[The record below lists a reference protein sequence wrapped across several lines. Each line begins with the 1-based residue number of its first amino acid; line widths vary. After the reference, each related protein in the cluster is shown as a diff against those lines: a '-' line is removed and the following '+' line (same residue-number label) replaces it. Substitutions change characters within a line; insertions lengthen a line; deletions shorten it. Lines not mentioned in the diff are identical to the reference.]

1 MHTKSFFLISVS
13 FGAADLKAPEKKST
27 RPTKKTKTDSSRS
40 SCDMKSSSS
49 LICKET
55 SELFLLILSASLLAH
70 SSSVRPSTGG
80 SSQRDALRSR
90 STFSVFF
97 SLQSSTKKSLHE
109 EQRTRREKEKLIFHL
124 FQLRP
129 GELFNILPS
138 CVASLPFSY

>member
-1 MHTKSFFLISVS
+1 MHTKSFFFISVS

-27 RPTKKTKTDSSRS
+27 RPTKKTKTDFSRS

-70 SSSVRPSTGG
+70 SSSVCPSTGG

-97 SLQSSTKKSLHE
+97 SLQSSTKKKMPSRRAAHE
-109 EQRTRREKEKLIFHL
+109 K
-124 FQLRP
+124 
-129 GELFNILPS
+129 GERKAN
-138 CVASLPFSY
+138 FSSFSTPAGGTF